1 MSKSID
7 ERVVSMRFDNKQFE
21 AAAATSLS
29 TLDRLKAK
37 LDFRGAA
44 KGLNEITRAADNVS
58 LSGLTKSA
66 EAVEVK
72 FSAMSVVAITAIQKI
87 VDKAATAGAEI
98 VKSLTV
104 TPVSTGFQE
113 YELKMNSV
121 QTIMASTGESLET
134 VMGYLNELNEYAD
147 KTIYS
152 FSDMTTNIGKF
163 TNAGVKLED
172 AVKAIQGIS
181 NEAAVSGA
189 NANEASRAM
198 YNFAQALSAGYV
210 KLIDWKSIELANM
223 ATVEFKNQLLETAA
237 AFGTVSKASDGTY
250 RTVNGTVLS
259 ATKNFNETLEQQW
272 LTTDVLV
279 TTLGNYADE
288 TTEIGK
294 KAFAAAQDVKTFTQL
309 LDTLKEAAG
318 SGWAETWEIVIG
330 NFEEAK
336 AIWTTASE
344 VIGGMIGD
352 AAAERNAML
361 RDWKELGGRDSM
373 LRTFGNAWSA
383 LLAVILPV
391 RDAIREV
398 FPPTTGQQL
407 ASLTKSIERFTH
419 SLILSEEA
427 SYTLKV
433 AIKALLI
440 PFNLL
445 FQLSRIG
452 VSAFA
457 ALISHTWRLVDA
469 ILALPSKTTKVSS
482 ALRKMLGDSRYE
494 RSAQA
499 IIRITDKIT
508 SVFQKLG
515 NGISGVT
522 SQISG
527 KAMEKVQSAFEL
539 LGEIMA
545 PLGGWILDRIVDGLE
560 RIADFEFSSII
571 DFGKNTLAFVVEK
584 MNELLQI
591 ASPVTNAIKGF
602 IDQFKMGINEDSLRN
617 LTRIFGE
624 LKDYVWTFDL
634 GSTFEK
640 AIDFLKKGFEGAGE
654 AAKTFVDILE
664 QVAAKIDPVK
674 LMIFAFGV
682 SMTGVALSVARATSS
697 MAGTF
702 DAVTGTLNGFTG
714 VLTSIQKRLVP
725 SKFQQ
730 LAYAIGVLAAALVVV
745 SLIDA
750 SRVQQATV
758 SILGLMAALTIMVG
772 ALAAID
778 RFIAKSDDFSE
789 RLQKMGVG
797 MTLMAA
803 AIVAL
808 SVAVAIISN
817 LDIGGFAKG
826 LLGIITLMASLT
838 AASVAMAKF
847 APVLSKNSLFLIA
860 FAAAITMVVNSLEK
874 LANMELDGIQEN
886 LGNLRVI
893 MMLLLGVAA
902 ISSRIKFGAAA
913 GIGVLAV
920 NLLLFVKVI
929 QILGKIDASDVA
941 SGLAPLIPVMALIA
955 ALSVATQKASTQAAK
970 TGGSILLMSAA
981 VLLLVQA
988 MKQIADIDPGVA
1000 VKGTAVIAALFAM
1013 FALLSSGMKVVNKG
1027 QKLGSLGKEIL
1038 IMSAAILALSLAIRY
1053 IGSMD
1058 AEMVAKGTL
1067 AVTAL
1072 LAMFAVIGKVGQ
1084 AAKGSI
1090 GYIVTLTLAIGVLAT
1105 AMTLFTLLPADE
1117 LAYSTVALIAMLTAF
1132 GTAMKLLGSMNMTRP
1147 IRTAVSIGIMLGS
1160 LSVALKILSDMDT
1173 DRALASS
1180 IALST
1185 LIVSISAATNLMRAV
1200 DWRGALTAAGLM
1212 ALMLTEATVALWAL
1226 SRFDS
1231 SGMLDKA
1238 ASLSLVISAV
1248 SASAF
1253 ALSYINAAGVAPGIA
1268 AFTALI
1274 AGLSAAILAIGAL
1287 MSDPAFQQF
1296 ASEGI
1301 AFLAGLDALIP
1312 TILKM
1317 AAVSAALGVLGVV
1330 SGPALTGAGTLAVI
1344 VAGLT
1349 GVISALGGLATIDG
1363 FDEVINNGSRI
1374 FAQLGAALGSFIG
1387 NVIGS
1392 LVGGIISGGAIST
1405 ANGLSVFSEKIQPFL
1420 DNVKSIDDA
1429 SVSGATN
1436 LAKIMLAMTASSF
1449 IDGIASFLHLK
1460 GDISSIGDE
1469 LNEFAE
1475 PMANFIG
1482 TISAIGSEKIN
1493 AAAAAL
1499 SAVSSLVNAIPT
1511 EGGLFGLIAGDKNLG
1526 NFSSGLAALG
1536 DGIASYWSQISRL
1549 DIDQSVIDASVS
1561 AASSITDLV
1570 NALPATG
1577 GKFQEWFG
1585 EKDLGNF
1592 GSKLSSLANGLV
1604 TYANIIGSANL
1615 NATLVSDSASAAKS
1629 IAVLA
1634 DTLPS
1639 TGGRLQE
1646 WFGGKDLSGFAESL
1660 TDLGTAIAG
1669 YYSSLTGVSYDP
1681 NAVVQSADSIKSL
1694 LDILLL
1700 LPKTG
1705 GFGDVVSGSQS
1716 LGTFGIQIRNLG
1728 DAMLDFNDDVSKMDL
1743 AAIQAAV
1750 DIITSLAT
1758 GIEQQKSKL
1767 EDEAIMIVEIF
1778 TDAVSNRISDFK
1790 MVGNDMVQGLIDGVN
1805 QKKPSFISA
1814 VKALCQAGVNTAN
1827 ETFDINSPS
1836 KVFYRIGGYLV
1847 EGIINGIRDNTGAAN
1862 TGMMTLG
1869 TGLITAIQNVLGIHS
1884 PSTVARDEVGRYI
1897 VQGIAEGITS
1907 DMSAEEAAKQKATN
1921 IVNAFKEQLDSI
1933 DLSMT
1938 TVDLEHQLWG
1948 NLFGGLEAT
1957 DNEKELEATKKKLE
1971 LQSEKVGYA
1980 NAEYQ
1985 ATLKALGETA
1995 DETREAY
2002 NKFLQEKITL
2012 SELAQTY
2019 YDLQNTVVVNQ
2030 QDALK
2035 KYGEILRTDQ
2045 EVFKLMG
2052 WTQEQIREYAAK
2064 QAGLDPV
2071 TLTTNTKAQFA
2082 SVQEIFDFYMKDVEV
2097 VIEQTV
2103 SSGVNKASQK
2113 AATGGQQIGS
2123 NVSSGIAS
2131 GLNSNTGKITEA
2143 AGNITNAINS
2153 GLSGVNT
2160 FEGSATNVI
2169 DGLLDG
2175 LNSKIT
2181 DVGNAGANLFSSL
2194 QTGFNSAAEIH
2205 SPSKKMYE
2213 NGIYLVEGLAEGI
2226 NASAH
2231 LAADALAN
2239 VFLMGDSNT
2248 GETTI
2253 PLFVQRIID
2262 GLNAQYGG
2270 LVSAISQFMD
2280 GVVIT
2285 AVNEKHESYYQ
2296 NGYDLSVAL
2305 VDGIRDGFKTTYD
2318 VVFAEI
2324 KGLLSQLE
2332 SEVQARIAR
2341 MRSQLSGISI
2351 VSSSGTGGSARSA
2364 MPQVMSTD
2372 FTAEPQTRAFN
2383 DFTPTTSLSMASGIS
2398 GAMDARSEKVVN
2410 ETTNNVYN
2418 NYTQNNYSPKSL
2430 SRLELYRQSKN
2441 LFALQKG
2448 LVNGQ

>member
-21 AAAATSLS
+21 SAAATSLS

-134 VMGYLNELNEYAD
+134 VMGYLNELNTYAD

-336 AIWTTASE
+336 VIWTTASQ
-344 VIGGMIGD
+344 VIGDMIGN
-352 AAAERNAML
+352 AAEERNAML
-361 RDWKELGGRDSM
+361 RDWKALGGRDSM
-373 LRTFGNAWSA
+373 IRTFGNAWSA

-391 RDAIREV
+391 RDAIREI

-407 ASLTKSIERFTH
+407 ANLTKAVERFTH

-433 AIKALLI
+433 ALKALLI

-457 ALISHTWRLVDA
+457 SLISYTWGLIDA
-469 ILALPSKTTKVSS
+469 FLAFPSKTKHVSS
-482 ALRKMLGDSRYE
+482 ALQKVFGDSRYE
-494 RSAQA
+494 RAAQA
-499 IIRITDKIT
+499 VTKIT
-508 SVFQKLG
+508 ERVIGVFVDLG
-515 NGISGVT
+515 NGISDVFELM
-522 SQISG
+522 SG
-527 KAMEKVQSAFEL
+527 KGMDKVQDAFETL
-539 LGEIMA
+539 TEILE
-545 PLGGWILDRIVDGLE
+545 PIGDWVLDRIVDGLE
-560 RIADFEFSSII
+560 RIANFEFSSVIN
-571 DFGKNTLAFVVEK
+571 FGKDALSFVIGK
-584 MNELLQI
+584 LNELLNI
-591 ASPVTNAIKGF
+591 ASPVTNAVKGF
-602 IDQFKMGINEDSLRN
+602 VDQFKMGINTDSLQN
-617 LTRIFGE
+617 LSKIFGE
-624 LKDYVWTFDL
+624 LKESIRTFDL

-654 AAKTFVDILE
+654 AAEGFVGMLE
-664 QVAAKIDPVK
+664 KVAEKIDPVK

-682 SMTGVALSVARATSS
+682 SMTGVALSVARSTSAL
-697 MAGTF
+697 AGTF

-730 LAYAIGVLAAALVVV
+730 LAYAIGVLAGALVVI

-750 SRVQQATV
+750 SRVQQATI
-758 SILGLMAALTIMVG
+758 SILGLMAALTVMVG

-789 RLQKMGVG
+789 RLRKMGVG

-808 SVAVAIISN
+808 SVAVAIISR

-826 LLGIITLMASLT
+826 LLGVVVLMAALT

-847 APVLSKNSLFLIA
+847 APVLSKNALFLIA
-860 FAAAITMVVNSLEK
+860 FAASITMVINSLEK
-874 LANMELDGIQEN
+874 LANINLDGIEDN

-902 ISSRIKFGAAA
+902 IASRIKFGAAA

-920 NLLLFVKVI
+920 NLLLFVKVM

-941 SGLAPLIPVMALIA
+941 AGLGPLIPVMALVA
-955 ALSVATQKASTQAAK
+955 ALSIAAQKATVQATKA
-970 TGGSILLMSAA
+970 GGSVLLMSAA
-981 VLLLVQA
+981 VLVLVEA
-988 MKQIADIDPGVA
+988 IKQIADIDPA
-1000 VKGTAVIAALFAM
+1000 IAAKGTIVIAAMFAM
-1013 FALLSSGMKVVNKG
+1013 FTLLSKSMQVINKG
-1027 QKLGSLGKEIL
+1027 QKLGGLGKEIL
-1038 IMSAAILALSLAIRY
+1038 VMSAAILALSLAIRY

-1058 AEMVAKGTL
+1058 ASMVAKGTL

-1084 AAKGSI
+1084 TAKGSI
-1090 GYIVTLTLAIGVLAT
+1090 GYIVTLTLAIGVLTT

-1132 GTAMKLLGSMNMTRP
+1132 GTAMKLIGSMDMTRP
-1147 IRTAVSIGIMLGS
+1147 IRTAVSIGVMLAA
-1160 LSVALKILSDMDT
+1160 LSIALKVLTEMDVSE
-1173 DRALASS
+1173 ALASS
-1180 IALST
+1180 LALSS
-1185 LIVSISAATNLMRAV
+1185 LIVAVSAATNLMRGT
-1200 DWRGALTAAGLM
+1200 DWKGALTSAAAM
-1212 ALMLTEATVALWAL
+1212 ALVLTETTVALWAL
-1226 SRFDS
+1226 SQINS
-1231 SGMLDKA
+1231 SGMLEKA
-1238 ASLSLVISAV
+1238 TSLSLIIAAV
-1248 SASAF
+1248 SAAAL
-1253 ALSYINAAGVAPGIA
+1253 ALSYINAAGIGPGLA
-1268 AFTALI
+1268 SFAALI
-1274 AGLSAAILAIGAL
+1274 AGLSAAVLAIGAL

-1296 ASEGI
+1296 ASDGT
-1301 AFLAGLDALIP
+1301 AFLTGLDVLIP

-1317 AAVSAALGVLGVV
+1317 AAVSAALSLLGVV
-1330 SGPALTGAGTLAVI
+1330 AGPALTGAGALAVI

-1349 GVISALGGLATIDG
+1349 GVIAALGGLSSLDG
-1363 FDEVINNGSRI
+1363 FDEIINDGSRI
-1374 FAQLGAALGSFIG
+1374 FTQLGSALGSFIG
-1387 NVIGS
+1387 NVVGS
-1392 LVGGIISGGAIST
+1392 LVGGIISGGAVS
-1405 ANGLSVFSEKIQPFL
+1405 AASGLSVFSEKIQPFL
-1420 DNVKSIDDA
+1420 ANVKNIDDA
-1429 SVSGATN
+1429 SVSGAAN
-1436 LAKIMLAMTASSF
+1436 LAKVILAMTGASF
-1449 IDGIASFLHLK
+1449 IDGIADFLNLK
-1460 GDISSIGDE
+1460 GDLSSIGDE
-1469 LNEFAE
+1469 LSEFAD
-1475 PMANFIG
+1475 PMASFIN
-1482 TISAIGSEKIN
+1482 TIAAIGVEKIN
-1493 AAAAAL
+1493 ATA
-1499 SAVSSLVNAIPT
+1499 SAVSAIASLISAIPSD
-1511 EGGLFGLIAGDKNLG
+1511 GGLMGLISGDKDMGNFASGLSALG
-1526 NFSSGLAALG
+1526 N
-1536 DGIASYWSQISRL
+1536 GIASYWAQISRL
-1549 DIDQSVIDASVS
+1549 DIDQAVIDASVS
-1561 AASSITDLV
+1561 AAASINDLV
-1570 NALPATG
+1570 TALPTTG

-1592 GSKLSSLANGLV
+1592 ASKLSALANGLV
-1604 TYANIIGSANL
+1604 AYATIIGNANL
-1615 NATLVSDSASAAKS
+1615 NTSLVTSSAAAAKS
-1629 IAVLA
+1629 IAALS
-1634 DTLPS
+1634 DNLPS
-1639 TGGRLQE
+1639 TGGKLQE
-1646 WFGGKDLSGFAESL
+1646 WFGGKDLSGFAASL
-1660 TDLGTAIAG
+1660 SELGVAIAG
-1669 YYSSLTGVSYDP
+1669 YYTSLTGVSYD
-1681 NAVVQSADSIKSL
+1681 ADLVTKSAESIKSL
-1694 LDILLL
+1694 LDILLA
-1700 LPKTG
+1700 LPKSG

-1716 LGTFGIQIRNLG
+1716 LGTFGIQIRSLG

-1758 GIEQQKSKL
+1758 GIEQQKSKI
-1767 EDEAIMIVEIF
+1767 ETEAITIVDIF
-1778 TDAVSNRISDFK
+1778 TDAVKDKIPDFK

-1805 QKKPSFISA
+1805 QKKSSFTST
-1814 VKALCQAGVNTAN
+1814 VKALCQAGVDIAN
-1827 ETFDINSPS
+1827 DTFDINSPS
-1836 KVFYRIGGYLV
+1836 KVFYQIGGYLV
-1847 EGIINGIRDNTGAAN
+1847 QGIINGIRDNASEAN
-1862 TGMMTLG
+1862 TGMSTLG

-1897 VQGIAEGITS
+1897 VKGIAEGITS

-1938 TVDLEHQLWG
+1938 TVDLEHQLWS
-1948 NLFGGLEAT
+1948 NLFGGVEEK

-1985 ATLKALGETA
+1985 ATLKALGATA

-2035 KYGEILRTDQ
+2035 QYGEILRNDQ

-2052 WTQEQIREYAAK
+2052 WTQDQIREYAAK
-2064 QAGLDPV
+2064 QVGLDPT
-2071 TLTTNTKAQFA
+2071 TLTTAAKAQFD
-2082 SVQEIFDFYMKDVEV
+2082 SVKEIFDFYMTDVEV

-2103 SSGVNKASQK
+2103 SAGVNKANQK
-2113 AATGGQQIGS
+2113 AASGGQQIGS
-2123 NVSSGIAS
+2123 NVSSGIAN
-2131 GLNSNTGKITEA
+2131 GLNSNTGKVSEA
-2143 AGNITNAINS
+2143 AGNLSNAIKD
-2153 GLSGVNT
+2153 GLSGVGN
-2160 FEGSATNVI
+2160 FEGSATSVI
-2169 DGLLDG
+2169 DGLLNG
-2175 LNSKIT
+2175 LNNKIT
-2181 DVGNAGANLFSSL
+2181 DLGDAGVNLFSSL
-2194 QTGFNSAAEIH
+2194 ENGFNSAAEIH

-2213 NGIYLVEGLAEGI
+2213 NGVYLVEGLTNGI
-2226 NASAH
+2226 NDSAH
-2231 LAADALAN
+2231 MAADALAK
-2239 VFLMGDSNT
+2239 VFLMGNSDT

-2253 PLFVQRIID
+2253 PLFMQKIIE
-2262 GLNAQYGG
+2262 GLNSQYGG
-2270 LVSAISQFMD
+2270 LVSTISQFMD
-2280 GVVIT
+2280 DVIIT
-2285 AVNEKHESYYQ
+2285 AVDGKQESYYQ

-2305 VDGIRDGFKTTYD
+2305 VNGIRDGFKTTYET
-2318 VVFAEI
+2318 VFAEI
-2324 KGLLSQLE
+2324 KGLLSQME
-2332 SEVQARIAR
+2332 AEVQARIAR
-2341 MRSQLSGISI
+2341 MRSQLGG
-2351 VSSSGTGGSARSA
+2351 VSVVMSSGTGGGARSA
-2364 MPQVMSTD
+2364 MPQVMSADYTP
-2372 FTAEPQTRAFN
+2372 EPQVRALN
-2383 DFTPTTSLSMASGIS
+2383 DFTPTTSSFMASGIA
-2398 GAMDARSEKVVN
+2398 GAMDARSAQVVN

-2418 NYTQNNYSPKSL
+2418 NYTQNNYSPKAL
-2430 SRLELYRQSKN
+2430 SRLDIYRQSKN

-2448 LVNGQ
+2448 LVNG